1 MDEQV
6 RERGIGRTAE
16 SFPASAARRRWWQVD
31 CRDLANSRRTLA
43 VLVNRDEVEL
53 VGPPGH
59 AAVLSTVG
67 VRQLSTA
74 LRDAAMQARK

>member
-1 MDEQV
+1 MGEQM
-6 RERGIGRTAE
+6 RESGIGQSAE
-16 SFPASAARRRWWQVD
+16 SAPAAADRRRWWQVD
-31 CRDLANSRRTLA
+31 CRDLSNAHRNLA
-43 VLVNRDEVEL
+43 VLVDRDEVEL

-59 AAVLSTVG
+59 AAVLSALG

>member
-1 MDEQV
+1 MDERASRTGV
-6 RERGIGRTAE
+6 GRMAEPTAT
-16 SFPASAARRRWWQVD
+16 PADRRRWWQVD
-31 CRDLANSRRTLA
+31 CRDLSNAHRTLA
-43 VLVNRDEVEL
+43 VLVDRDQVEL

-59 AAVLSTVG
+59 AAVLSPLG

>member
-1 MDEQV
+1 MTNAH
-6 RERGIGRTAE
+6 R
-16 SFPASAARRRWWQVD
+16 
-31 CRDLANSRRTLA
+31 NLA

>member
-1 MDEQV
+1 MDGQAQES
-6 RERGIGRTAE
+6 RIGRAAE
-16 SFPASAARRRWWQVD
+16 SAPAPAERRRWWQVD
-31 CRDLANSRRTLA
+31 CRDVTNTHRNLA